1 MYVHKS
7 IAEYKKGNDLNEA
20 NMPKQESLLKLKV
33 QQKSTS
39 PVCDR
44 VRTTIQNGLE
54 PKWLEPKW
62 LEEKKRRTEKE
73 KLRSKEEKKKEKRNE
88 QKKRKEEKRR

>member
-1 MYVHKS
+1 MYVHKP
-7 IAEYKKGNDLNEA
+7 IAEYKKGDDLNEA

-44 VRTTIQNGLE
+44 VPNGLSQNG
-54 PKWLEPKW
+54 
-62 LEEKKRRTEKE
+62 
-73 KLRSKEEKKKEKRNE
+73 SKKEKRSE
-88 QKKRKEEKRR
+88 QKKRKEEKTR